1 MSHAPRQ
8 LRPVRVLCA
17 WMLTSCVGF
26 YSGTAAAQTK
36 PTLAL
41 SLGDALSRA
50 VRASEEVSLARHGV
64 ESARGRQVVARSDF
78 FPQVSLSASYER
90 TLASEYEEAFAAP
103 SGEAEAEGPA
113 IDLDAL
119 PFGRENIYRAWATIT
134 QNVFAGGRTLAAT
147 RAASE
152 LARQAELGSASATA
166 ETRLAT
172 VEAYYDALLS
182 DQFVTIA
189 VQTFEQAAITLE
201 HVRLASREGQESE
214 FELLRAQVTLDNQ
227 RPNVVARRMQRELAY
242 LRLRQQIGVAADQEL
257 ALTSHLDAD
266 APAASAPAP
275 ALDPEERAPVRQAE
289 HAVRASEHD
298 IAAARAAYFPSLSLS
313 MTYGRVHYPATL
325 LPNLEDWRT
334 NWTAGAYLSWAVF
347 DGFRAQGQVRAAAA
361 EAGRARARLARARE
375 LSRYESE
382 QVLQQIAAARAV
394 YEASA
399 ASVEQARRAHSI
411 AELRY
416 REGVSTQLELSDSRL
431 SLAQAETNRAQAL
444 RDLHVARARRDLL
457 RDLPLAGTSS
467 APAAPGA
474 PSAPS
479 SFPGTIPGTAV
490 PAGAAT
496 SNPFAPQATQGAPSR
511 GF

>member
-1 MSHAPRQ
+1 
-8 LRPVRVLCA
+8 VLTGCA
-17 WMLTSCVGF
+17 GFFLLTR
-26 YSGTAAAQTK
+26 TALAQNTS
-36 PTLAL
+36 TLAL
-41 SLGDALSRA
+41 SLHDALARA

-64 ESARGRQVVARSDF
+64 ESARGRQIAARSDF
-78 FPQVSLSASYER
+78 FPQVTLSASYER
-90 TLASEYEEAFAAP
+90 TLASEFDEAFVAP
-103 SGEAEAEGPA
+103 MDEAEDGAPP
-113 IDLDAL
+113 IDFDAL
-119 PFGRENIYRAWATIT
+119 PFGRENVYRASGTIT

-152 LARQAELGSASATA
+152 LVRQADIAGGSATA

-182 DQFVTIA
+182 DQFVTIS

-201 HVRLASREGQESE
+201 QVRLSSREGQESE

-227 RPNVVARRMQRELAY
+227 RPNLVARRMQRELAY
-242 LRLRQQIGVAADQEL
+242 LRLKQQVGVASDQEL
-257 ALTSHLDAD
+257 VLTSALEDAG
-266 APAASAPAP
+266 PGVGAAAP
-275 ALDPEERAPVRQAE
+275 ALDPEERAPVRQAQ

-298 IAAARAAYFPSLSLS
+298 IAAARAPYFPSLSLS
-313 MTYGRVHYPATL
+313 MTYGRVHYPSTA
-325 LPNLEDWRT
+325 LPDLEDWRT

-347 DGFRAQGQVRAAAA
+347 DGFRTRGQVRSAEA
-361 EAGRARARLARARE
+361 EAGRARVRLAQARE
-375 LSRYESE
+375 LARYESE
-382 QVLQQIAAARAV
+382 QVSQQIAAAHAV

-399 ASVEQARRAHSI
+399 ASVEQARRAHAI

-457 RDLPLAGTSS
+457 RDLPLLGTSS
-467 APAAPGA
+467 VPATQGA
-474 PSAPS
+474 ARPPS
-479 SFPGTIPGTAV
+479 SAAGSIPGTTV
-490 PAGAAT
+490 PMGAAT
-496 SNPFAPQATQGAPSR
+496 TNPFAPQSTQGAASQ